1 MSGTGR
7 LAGRK
12 TLLTGAAGGIG
23 RAIMT
28 AFVAE
33 GATVLATDRAAVL
46 AETDGPA
53 ENRTFYRSADLR
65 DPTAAAMLI
74 DTCIEHMGGLDIL
87 VNNAAARSPR
97 ADVTALADEDWAE
110 AMDVNLAAPMRLCR
124 AAIPVMARG
133 KGGVIIN
140 IASQLGQVESE
151 ARIAYGTS
159 KAGLIFMT
167 RLMARDHAAQNIR
180 INSISP
186 GPVLTGRLIDRAGS
200 ANEAIERFA
209 PLTALG
215 KVGTPMEIAAA
226 AVFLASNES
235 AFTTGADFL
244 IDGGYSLAEKS

>member
-12 TLLTGAAGGIG
+12 ALLTGAAGDIG

-28 AFVAE
+28 AFLAE
-33 GATVLATDRAAVL
+33 GATVLATDRAPAP
-46 AETDGPA
+46 AEIDGPA
-53 ENRTFYRSADLR
+53 KTQIFYLSADLR
-65 DPTAAAMLI
+65 DPTAAKMLI
-74 DTCIEHMGGLDIL
+74 DSCIECMGGLDVL

-97 ADVTALADEDWAE
+97 ADVAALADEDWAE

-124 AAIPVMARG
+124 AAIPVMAHG
-133 KGGVIIN
+133 KGGAIIN
-140 IASQLGQVESE
+140 IASQLGQVASE

-167 RLMARDHAAQNIR
+167 RLMARDHAEQNIR

-186 GPVLTGRLIDRAGS
+186 GPVLTGRLIDREGS
-200 ANEAIERFA
+200 ANDATERFA

-215 KVGTPMEIAAA
+215 RIGKPAEIAAA
-226 AVFLASNES
+226 AVFLASDES
-235 AFTTGADFL
+235 AFTTGADLL
-244 IDGGYSLAEKS
+244 IDGGYLLTGKS